1 LKESLSVAG
10 PMTKKKRIIA
20 VTSGKGGVGKSSIVS
35 NMAYLLSSMGEMTYI
50 FDADLSLGNIDVMF
64 GIVPKCNVRDLIE
77 GRRHITDIVTEGPAG
92 VRIIPATS
100 GVSEFSNLTMEEQQ
114 ILLSAFRELPEYDFL
129 IVDTSAGL
137 SSNVVYFNAI
147 SEDIF
152 VIITPDPA
160 SLTDSYAV
168 IKALRNRTGQKS
180 FKIIANLVKDEREG
194 LEIFKK
200 ILTVADRFL
209 DVYLDFLGYIPADGN
224 ISLATRRQKLWA
236 AHFPETSATK
246 ALNKICDRLVM

>member
-1 LKESLSVAG
+1 LKEPLCVAG
-10 PMTKKKRIIA
+10 PAAKKRRTIA

-35 NMAYLLSSMGEMTYI
+35 NMAYILSIMGEVTYI

-64 GIVPKCNVRDLIE
+64 GMVPKFNVRDLIE
-77 GRRHITDIVTEGPAG
+77 GRKHITDVVAEGPAG
-92 VRIIPATS
+92 IRIIPATS
-100 GVSEFSNLTMEEQQ
+100 GVSEFSNLSMEERQ
-114 ILLSAFRELPEYDFL
+114 ILLSSFRELPEYDFL

-147 SEDIF
+147 SDDILM
-152 VIITPDPA
+152 VITPDPA

-168 IKALRNRTGQKS
+168 IKALRNRTGQKN
-180 FKIIANLVKDEREG
+180 FKIIANSVRDEREG

-209 DVYLDFLGYIPADGN
+209 DVYLDFFGYIPADSN
-224 ISLATRRQKLWA
+224 ITLATRRQKLWA
-236 AHFPETSATK
+236 EHFPETPATK
-246 ALNKICDRLVM
+246 ALTKICDRLVV